1 MIRVRMFLPMAL
13 KAIGAQVPR
22 MTREALK
29 RRGAAFATLIAE
41 WANIVGPEFAS
52 STLPEKISAPPPP
65 PKGSN
70 LPRPAGTLTLRVGSG
85 AAMELQH
92 LAPQLI
98 DKINAFVGYKAVARL
113 RFVQGPLPG
122 QGAPPAP
129 PPPPLTKEQ
138 SARLDALV
146 ETIPDENLRQS
157 LRRLGDGMLRGRRR
171 IP

>member
-1 MIRVRMFLPMAL
+1 MAL

-29 RRGAAFATLIAE
+29 RRGPAYATLIAE

-52 STLPEKISAPPPP
+52 SCLPEKLSAPPPP
-65 PKGSN
+65 PKGVD
-70 LPRPAGTLTLRVGSG
+70 LPRAAGVLTLRVGAG

-98 DKINAFVGYKAVARL
+98 DRINSFVGYRAVERL

-122 QGAPPAP
+122 QGKPPAP
-129 PPPPLTKEQ
+129 PPPPLTKEET
-138 SARLDALV
+138 ARLDSLV
-146 ETIPDENLRQS
+146 ESVPDESLRQS
-157 LRRLGDGMLRGRRR
+157 LRRLGDGMLRKRRQKV
-171 IP
+171 